1 MKAMKIKQQVLFIH
15 GGGDRGYEADK
26 KLVTSLQ
33 KALGT
38 EYYID
43 YSEIHFDESMPDF
56 GWSHQIEERIADC
69 KSDVILGGHS
79 FGASMIL
86 KCLSENSGHKKI
98 KGIFLIAPPFWS
110 GNEEWKQGI
119 KLQKD
124 FADKLPCQTPIFFYH
139 CKDDEEVPFSQLND
153 YKKHISRATYQEI
166 ESGGHQLNN
175 DLSLVA
181 QDIKSLGIS
190 NNEPANN

>member
-1 MKAMKIKQQVLFIH
+1 MKIKRQVLFIH
-15 GGGDRGYEADK
+15 GGGDGGYEADK

-33 KALGT
+33 KALGK

-43 YSEIHFDESMPDF
+43 YSEVHFDESASDF
-56 GWSHQIEERIADC
+56 GWIQQIEERIADC
-69 KSDVILGGHS
+69 KSDVILVGHS

-86 KCLSENSGHKKI
+86 KCLSENFGHKKM

-119 KLQKD
+119 KLQKK
-124 FADKLPCQTPIFFYH
+124 FADKLPSQTPIFFYH

-153 YKKHISRATYQEI
+153 YKKHVNQAMYREI

-175 DLSLVA
+175 DLSIVA
-181 QDIKSLGIS
+181 KDIMSL
-190 NNEPANN
+190 

>member
-1 MKAMKIKQQVLFIH
+1 MNAMKIKQQVLFVH
-15 GGGDRGYEADK
+15 GGGDGGYEADT

-33 KALGT
+33 KALGPD
-38 EYYID
+38 YDID
-43 YSEIHFDESMPDF
+43 YSEIYFDESASDF
-56 GWSHQIEERIADC
+56 GWTQQIEEKMAGSKD
-69 KSDVILGGHS
+69 DVILVGHS

-86 KCLSENSGHKKI
+86 KCLSENSGHKKM

-124 FADKLPCQTPIFFYH
+124 FADKLANQTPIFFYH
-139 CKDDEEVPFSQLND
+139 CKDDDEVPFSQFND
-153 YKKHISRATYQEI
+153 YKKHLNRATYREM

-175 DLSLVA
+175 DLSIVA
-181 QDIKSLGIS
+181 QDIKSL
-190 NNEPANN
+190 